1 MDIFYFSWRIK
12 ISIHVVIDLHRIVCF
27 INLTLIWRYLDVSNT
42 YEITRMNISFRE
54 RFH

>member
-1 MDIFYFSWRIK
+1 MVVLEVRYR
-12 ISIHVVIDLHRIVCF
+12 SIIVIDLHRIVCF